1 MKKLYYSIG
10 EVSKLAEV
18 KPHVLRYW
26 ESLFP
31 ELNPQKNKAGKRTY
45 TARDL
50 EVVLKLKE
58 LIKDKKF
65 STAGARK
72 AIRTAPSAKEETV
85 LSVPVR
91 RELSEI
97 RHFLQTLH
105 DQL

>member
-10 EVSKLAEV
+10 EVSQLTEV

-31 ELNPQKNKAGKRTY
+31 ELNPQKNKAGKRIY
-45 TARDL
+45 TQKDL
-50 EVVLKLKE
+50 DVVLRFKE

-72 AIRTAPSAKEETV
+72 AIKGASKLEET
-85 LSVPVR
+85 LELPISVR

>member
-31 ELNPQKNKAGKRTY
+31 ELNPQKNKAGKRIY
-45 TARDL
+45 TEKDL
-50 EVVLKLKE
+50 EVVLQLRE

-65 STAGARK
+65 STAGAKK
-72 AIRTAPSAKEETV
+72 AIKKEQPKEGQAT
-85 LSVPVR
+85 LPISVT
-91 RELSEI
+91 RELREI
-97 RHFLQTLH
+97 RHFLSTLH
-105 DQL
+105 DKL